1 MSLPFDGSGKRFYP
15 YFWYLKTKYGG
26 RIAKVPLDGGFTC
39 PNRDGTKGVG
49 GCSYCSA
56 AGSGDFIAAPEL
68 PLRTQF
74 ERYRTNNLSKWEPIG
89 YIPYFQSFTG
99 TYAPVSRLRELYMQ
113 ALALPDAVG
122 LSIATRPDCI
132 GEDICAL
139 LAEIAQQTDL
149 TVELGVQT
157 IFDHTASRCNMHH
170 TFAQFEQALTRLHR
184 MPVSIC
190 VHLINGLPGE
200 TPEQM
205 VQSAKHIGCVG
216 IDAIKLHALH
226 ILRGTPLAE
235 TAYSCLTL
243 EQYVC
248 IVCDQLEVL
257 PPQVVIQRL
266 TGDGKGKDLL
276 APDWSRNKRAVLAA
290 IDRELKRRD
299 SVQGCRLS
307 GCSSL
312 AT

>member
-205 VQSAKHIGCVG
+205 VQSAKHIGCMG